1 MPKRG
6 ITWNDKLRAS
16 REAEVKRLGKPF
28 AGMPIGGLMLIAS
41 PLIID
46 EYIRRIPYGRTVTVK
61 SMRND
66 LADQHQAEFTCPTS
80 TGIFPHRRR
89 SGLERRWRVHPWNRS
104 LPSGA
109 SLIPTLRSPRSW
121 HAALIS
127 SPGSAVTSTSHP
139 RAIA

>member
-46 EYIRRIPYGRTVTVK
+46 EYIRRIPSGRTVTVK

-80 TGIFPHRRR
+80 TGIFLRIVAEAAW
-89 SGLERRWRVHPWNRS
+89 ERHLAGAPVESITPFWRVIDPDSTLAAKLACGTDFIAGQRGNEHV
-104 LPSGA
+104 PS
-109 SLIPTLRSPRSW
+109 
-121 HAALIS
+121 
-127 SPGSAVTSTSHP
+127 
-139 RAIA
+139 